1 MDINSNIK
9 QKIIFSFNIFYNPL
23 YVLYNILKSLK
34 LVRYD
39 FVLSFFL
46 DIIILRLYFLLQYNE
61 NNSYHYHKS
70 IYSFSIKINLKK
82 KINLKN
88 IMSLKLSLFIHI
100 VISIL
105 QYIAVIVNIY
115 NLYNTNNKIFSSI
128 FKKKN
133 FYLKFLFKISYI
145 YLLNI

>member
-1 MDINSNIK
+1 
-9 QKIIFSFNIFYNPL
+9 
-23 YVLYNILKSLK
+23 
-34 LVRYD
+34 
-39 FVLSFFL
+39 
-46 DIIILRLYFLLQYNE
+46 
-61 NNSYHYHKS
+61 
-70 IYSFSIKINLKK
+70 
-82 KINLKN
+82 
-88 IMSLKLSLFIHI
+88 MSLKLSLFIHI